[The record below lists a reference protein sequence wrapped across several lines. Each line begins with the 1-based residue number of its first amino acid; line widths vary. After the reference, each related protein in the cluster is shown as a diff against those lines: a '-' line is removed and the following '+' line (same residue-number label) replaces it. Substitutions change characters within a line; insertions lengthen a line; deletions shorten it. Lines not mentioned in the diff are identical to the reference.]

1 MNFSRT
7 ILAVGVGLLTVG
19 CTNYLEDDFSVSQN
33 ETRNTIVFD
42 NVTVDSKSLVT
53 RGYATTASNALS
65 TITSF
70 QTWAYDNTTDG
81 LYMGNSETSGRVV
94 TNTGTALAP
103 VWSYSPQQFWP
114 VNALNFVAVTPAAAP
129 TGGTLTHSTASASNV
144 VTLTSNYI
152 VPVDVENQV
161 DLMYAEADGVT
172 KSSNGGNVPYTFKH
186 ALSQIVFKG
195 KLPTSGAITKVT
207 IAEISLCNVNS
218 AGIISFSSDGI
229 FYGGGLYGTTS
240 VPVKYTLDAGD
251 LENSVFEVGQGGVV
265 AGTSFNLTVSENNTK
280 KNSWMLL
287 PQHTAAWAGPAAINA
302 SPASGAYLKVRAQL
316 EKDGVVILGN
326 AEADAFYIPLT
337 ANWDRSKKYIYTLEF
352 NGTNAL
358 TPITFSVAAQDWI
371 EVDAYYAYNDIT
383 ATANAAQDM
392 SASLTNTGNF
402 SGITAIDNSHFAIVD
417 DKSSNEG
424 WYPITMSFN
433 TDGSIA
439 SLTQGSFVTAASDM
453 TNQDNEAIA
462 YNPARGT
469 FFLTREMGNQIF
481 EYNSDGSPSSKYIST
496 SDYSGITSNA
506 GFESLTYN
514 PNFRKFYTTTE
525 QSTSSDDAGIVT
537 IRQYDGGSLN
547 CDGRWK
553 YTLEDALYSPAS
565 GDTYAKGVSDLC
577 ALEDGRL
584 LVLEREAWVSP
595 GTVSARTTTKIFVV
609 NPAITANGGSLEKS
623 LLTSWTT
630 TDSMFSVMSKGYFDF
645 ANYEGM
651 CLGPRLDNGARVLIL
666 LTDSQNRHSVG
677 SFGLKDFW
685 KTIQLQGI

>member
-1 MNFSRT
+1 MKKTSVL
-7 ILAVGVGLLTVG
+7 LAITAGLLLSG
-19 CTNYLEDDFSVSQN
+19 CSNFMDDEPTSSGFSTEKKISFSD
-33 ETRNTIVFD
+33 TR
-42 NVTVDSKSLVT
+42 VDGGALIT
-53 RGYATTASNALS
+53 RGYATTAANALS
-65 TITSF
+65 QIGSF
-70 QTWAYDNTTDG
+70 LTWAYDDETNG
-81 LYMGNSETSGRVV
+81 LYMGASATEGRTV

-103 VWSYSPQQFWP
+103 VWSYTPQQFWP
-114 VNALNFVAVTPAAAP
+114 VNVLNFIAVTPAAAP
-129 TGGTLTHSTASASNV
+129 TGGTLTHNTASASNV
-144 VTLTSNYI
+144 VTLTSNYT
-152 VPVDVENQV
+152 VPTDVENQV
-161 DLMYAEADGVT
+161 DLMYAEADGAT
-172 KSSNGGNVPYTFKH
+172 KTSDDGNVPFTFKH

-195 KLPTSGAITKVT
+195 KLPTSGAVTKVT
-207 IAEISLCNVNS
+207 IAEISLCNINKTGS
-218 AGIISFSSDGI
+218 ITFTSEGE
-229 FYGGGLYGTTS
+229 FYGGNNYGITS
-240 VPVKYTLDAGD
+240 VPANFTLEASG
-251 LENSVFEVGQGGVV
+251 LEGSVFEAGTAGIV
-265 AGTSFNLTVSENNTK
+265 AGTAFDLTVSENSTK
-280 KNSWMLL
+280 KNAWLML

-302 SPASGAYLKVRAQL
+302 SPSSGAYLKIRAKL
-316 EKDGVVILGN
+316 EKDGVLVLDN
-326 AEADAFYIPLT
+326 AESDAFYIPLA
-337 ANWDRSKKYIYTLEF
+337 ANWDRAKKYIYTIEF
-352 NGTNAL
+352 NGSNAL
-358 TPITFSVAAQDWI
+358 TPITFSVAAENWT

-383 ATANAAQDM
+383 ATVNAAQDM
-392 SASLTNTGNF
+392 SVNLTNAGNF
-402 SGITAIDNSHFAIVD
+402 SGITAIDDSHYAIVD
-417 DKSSNEG
+417 DKSTNEG

-433 TDGSIA
+433 ADGTIA
-439 SLTQGSFVTAASDM
+439 SLTQGSFVTAASGL
-453 TNQDNEAIA
+453 TSQDNEAIA

-469 FFLTREMGNQIF
+469 FFLTREMGSQIY
-481 EYNSDGSPSSKYIST
+481 EYNTDGTPTEKYIST
-496 SDYSGITSNA
+496 ADYSGITSNA